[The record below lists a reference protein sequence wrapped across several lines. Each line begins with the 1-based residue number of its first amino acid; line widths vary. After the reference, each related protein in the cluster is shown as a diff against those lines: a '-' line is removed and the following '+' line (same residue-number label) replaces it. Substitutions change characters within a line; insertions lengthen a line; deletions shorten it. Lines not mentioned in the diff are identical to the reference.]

1 MYEILK
7 ITKKRNSNF
16 NLYIKDYKEEKI
28 ELHLDILY
36 EYKLYSR
43 DEIDDEEFEQMLID
57 NQNKLAKQQAFKIL
71 ASSSKTKKE
80 LILKLKQ
87 KKFSKEAIDYSM
99 SFVDEYKFIDE
110 EDIAEKLV
118 EGSYKRKKY
127 SKRMIASQLRQKGI
141 DSEIIQNSIS
151 DIDDDEEFENAMH
164 FAQKK
169 YKSISNKDKETI
181 KRKIGS
187 ALTYRGFNYSIIKR
201 VIEEILESDDY

>member
-87 KKFSKEAIDYSM
+87 KKFSQEAIDYAM

>member
-87 KKFSKEAIDYSM
+87 KKFSQEAIDYAM
-99 SFVDEYKFIDE
+99 SFVNEYKFIDE